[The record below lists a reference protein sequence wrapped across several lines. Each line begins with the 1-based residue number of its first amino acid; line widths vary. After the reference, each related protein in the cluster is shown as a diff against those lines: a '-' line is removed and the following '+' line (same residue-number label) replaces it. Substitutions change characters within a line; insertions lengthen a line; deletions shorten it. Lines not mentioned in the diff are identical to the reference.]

1 MAAVQIESSW
11 GDALADE
18 FLKPYFGQIVSFLKA
33 EKAAG
38 KVVYPK
44 GSDIFNAFNYT
55 PFDAVKVVI
64 IGQDPYHNPHQA
76 NGLCFSVSEGVPPPP
91 SLVNIYKEI
100 KDDLG
105 LPVPATGDLSK
116 WARQGVLLL
125 NATLTVEAHKPNSH
139 SDIGWQV
146 FTDAVIRKVAEEKK
160 HVVFLLWGK
169 FAQGKAALINTSHHL
184 ILKAAH
190 PSPFSAYNGFFG
202 CRHFSKANEFLHA
215 NKLQT
220 IDWSL

>member
-11 GDALADE
+11 QDALAEE
-18 FLKPYFGQIVSFLKA
+18 FSKPYFEQIVSFLKA

-38 KVVYPK
+38 KTIYPK
-44 GSDIFNAFNYT
+44 GTDIFNAFNYT
-55 PFDAVKVVI
+55 PFDTVKVVI
-64 IGQDPYHNPHQA
+64 IGQDPYHNPNQA

-116 WARQGVLLL
+116 WARQGVMLL

-139 SDIGWQV
+139 SDIGWQL
-146 FTDAVIRKVAEEKK
+146 FTDAVIRKIAEEKK

-169 FAQGKAALINTSHHL
+169 FAQGKAALINTEHHL

-202 CRHFSKANEFLHA
+202 CKHFSKANEFLHA

-220 IDWSL
+220 IDWAL

>member
-18 FLKPYFGQIVSFLKA
+18 FSKPYFGQIVSFLKA

-38 KVVYPK
+38 KVIYPK
-44 GSDIFNAFNYT
+44 GNDIFNAFNYT
-55 PFDAVKVVI
+55 AFDAVKVVI
-64 IGQDPYHNPHQA
+64 IGQDPYHNPGQA
-76 NGLCFSVSEGVPPPP
+76 NGLCFSVSDGVPPPP

-100 KDDLG
+100 KEDLG
-105 LPVPATGDLSK
+105 LPIPASGDLSK

-125 NATLTVEAHKPNSH
+125 NATLTVEAHKPNAH

-169 FAQGKAALINTSHHL
+169 FAQGKAALINADQHL

-202 CRHFSKANEFLHA
+202 CKHFSKANEFLHA